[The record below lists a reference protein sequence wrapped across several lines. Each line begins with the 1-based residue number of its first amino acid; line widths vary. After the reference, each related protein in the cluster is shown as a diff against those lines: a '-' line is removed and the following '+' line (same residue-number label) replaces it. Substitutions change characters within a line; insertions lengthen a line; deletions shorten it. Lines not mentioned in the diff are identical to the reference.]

1 MDNVLTRFRDRMQAR
16 KLRRRLTPEGRRWLD
31 RATAEIWCES
41 GDVGEAESIT
51 AKTLEMQGRQLGF
64 DPATIVLLIQI
75 AVLIYKTLKALN
87 VLKPSPETVSAIFES
102 EDDQG

>member
-16 KLRRRLTPEGRRWLD
+16 RLRRTLTPEGRRWLD
-31 RATAEIWCES
+31 RATAEIWSEA

-51 AKTLEMQGRQLGF
+51 TKTLEMQGRQLGF

-87 VLKPSPETVSAIFES
+87 VLSPTPETVSAIFES